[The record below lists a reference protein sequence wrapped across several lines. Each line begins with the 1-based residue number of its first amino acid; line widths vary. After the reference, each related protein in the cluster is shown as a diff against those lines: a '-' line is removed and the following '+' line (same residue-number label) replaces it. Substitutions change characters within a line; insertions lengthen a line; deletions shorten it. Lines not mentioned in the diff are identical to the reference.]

1 MAGAQLG
8 SFTYDMVL
16 NYAKFEDAFTKAQ
29 RIADQHANAIKK
41 SIEKAVDGAG
51 DAFGDLAGKV
61 VAAFSIEKLV
71 EFGKQAIETAD
82 QMGKAAQKVGSSV
95 ESLSALAVQA
105 KLSDVALDEL
115 QGGMEKLA
123 KNAAAAAAGNKQAAA
138 GFAAI
143 GVSLK
148 DSNGNLKSTDLLLE
162 DVAKK
167 FTGYADGASKTA
179 LAQELFGKAGANLI
193 PMLNELGEKGL
204 AGVTKQAEQ
213 FGAVISGDAAKAAN
227 EFNDSITILGI
238 EAGGFAQMVTQK
250 ALPALNYF
258 TGALVEYGKQGETA
272 KTASD
277 GIANAI
283 KGVIVAALG
292 IKEVIYGATTVI
304 IGLYDA
310 VKLTFSSAGEI
321 INAWADATGKAIKSA
336 FHFDKQGIDDAN
348 AQFNDA
354 FQKIG
359 TNFVKESAKIK
370 GAMSGGIG
378 EAAANIRTNF
388 DALFNSIGNVGK
400 GADETGD
407 HLKKLNAPL
416 VANTAASDAAKAA
429 DERLQQMFYKDAEVI
444 EKLSGKFGP
453 LQKMYAEYKDTIIA
467 ANAAYQSEI
476 VEAGKSTDQAH
487 ALAAAKAILTAK
499 TQAAFQA
506 LQQETLQFVKA
517 NDAVQ
522 KYFDKVSDERAL
534 IGLTDR
540 QKEISQA
547 IQEQVRWWENLTEAQ
562 QKDYDR
568 LGILNPTLQ
577 TTQDRIAGVTGALYD
592 QKKAA
597 ELNTQ
602 AAHEWQSIWS
612 SAGNSLA
619 DTFAKVLV
627 EGGSLFDGLKNLAKQ
642 AVEQIIAYFAKLAII
657 NPILNSI
664 FGGGGGMGSGFSLLP
679 TMANAFGGG
688 GGGGAAIN
696 AAVSGG
702 GAQNVL
708 ADGGAAASGG
718 AGGASFFSPTNW
730 VTAGKNLFNGFFGT
744 GNAFAGATAGGSFV
758 GGGGTGVFAGANA
771 GGTMSYVPQY
781 GGYGSAL
788 GQGLGIAGGVYAGYN
803 EYKSAGR
810 GAAGVVGGLA
820 YGIGTITAGGAIAG
834 GLGAIGGGAAAAGA
848 GAAAGGSAAAAGIG
862 VIPVIGWIALAAM
875 LVNMISGGK
884 LFGTAWQAKA
894 STTSLAI
901 GPNGGDASA
910 SIYET
915 KQGALFSG
923 LKKRNKSVDPG
934 QDARDAAQSLFDSVE
949 KIMIQ
954 AAHQMQTDVPPVIS
968 AALEVVNTYDKKGKV
983 KSTKYVVDILGKKY
997 EEASQELAAT
1007 RISAEAIVATVAAS
1021 EAGKAASAIAEQWRK
1036 SADTLMDGAQFL
1048 VAATADLTKGTNLL
1062 GDGGTLTQIA
1072 DVVTDLQQGG
1082 EKLVETY
1089 VRLSAQTKIIQQAF
1103 ELAHVSIGKTG
1114 EELVRF
1120 ADSAAQAA
1128 GGADQLTQLIQ
1139 QFNQAYF
1146 SAAEVAQQ
1154 GIDQLRKA
1162 SNSALSAIGEDP
1174 AETMAKFKSDFLSA
1188 LPSLTPEQLVK
1199 WYAAGV
1205 ALATYTGAVTDS
1217 ANQLLNAKEQYA
1229 QFEAQLYGDNF
1240 ISSFSSVIAAEQQ
1253 QIDTANQLA
1262 KAAGLA
1268 GASQEDLARITAQG
1282 TAAVRKAIADLT
1294 TGIQSDIVSLFGASQ
1309 VGYDSNNPFGPQY
1322 QQSQQAQ
1329 QDQANAARISNAY
1342 DLIEKLGDYAFA
1354 SGKTI
1359 DDVLKLFPGLSIDQI
1374 GGAAGITADD
1384 TRKQIQAAEDNAAA
1398 LTNMLAQG
1406 DEQTGLLAN
1415 ILATLQGNALPYDVS
1430 RLGAPPA
1437 VDLTSSAPL
1446 SKGGNQ
1452 VGSPNT
1458 AKDMKAAIQDGSKP
1472 AVDEQKRTND
1482 LLEKLVFALTGQRV
1496 NTNRNTA
1503 GRAGNFLPA

>member
-29 RIADQHANAIKK
+29 RIADQHANAIKR
-41 SIEKAVDGAG
+41 SIQSAADGVSDG
-51 DAFGDLAGKV
+51 LKDIAGKV
-61 VAAFSIEKLV
+61 VAALAVERLIEFGAKSIEM
-71 EFGKQAIETAD
+71 AD
-82 QMGKAAQKVGSSV
+82 QVGKAAQKVGVSV
-95 ESLSALAVQA
+95 EAMSALQVQA
-105 KLSDVALDEL
+105 RLSNVATDQLT
-115 QGGMEKLA
+115 GSMEKLA
-123 KNAAAAAAGNKQAAA
+123 RNSAEAAAGNKQAAS
-138 GFAAI
+138 GFTAI
-143 GVSLK
+143 GVSVK
-148 DSNGNLKSTDLLLE
+148 DAAGHLRPMGDILD
-162 DVAKK
+162 DVSKK
-167 FTGYADGASKTA
+167 FSSYRDGTAKTA
-179 LAQELFGKAGANLI
+179 LAQSLFGKSGAELI

-204 AGVTKQAEQ
+204 KGATEQAEK
-213 FGAVISGDAAKAAN
+213 FGAVISKAAS
-227 EFNDSITILGI
+227 EDAEHFNDNVTKMRI
-238 EAGGFAQMVTQK
+238 EGEGFAQSVTSK
-250 ALPALNYF
+250 LLPSLNQF
-258 TGALVEYGKQGETA
+258 TDKLVENGTGAKDY
-272 KTASD
+272 S
-277 GIANAI
+277 GIVADAI
-283 KGVIVAALG
+283 KTIIASVITV
-292 IKEVIYGATTVI
+292 KEIFSGAFTVI
-304 IGLYDA
+304 FAFYDA
-310 VKLTFSSAGEI
+310 VKTVFNSAGAVI
-321 INAWADATGKAIKSA
+321 DAWGTATSKTINAA
-336 FHFDKQGIDDAN
+336 FHFDGAGIDAAN
-348 AQFNDA
+348 AEF
-354 FQKIG
+354 K
-359 TNFVKESAKIK
+359 
-370 GAMSGGIG
+370 
-378 EAAANIRTNF
+378 
-388 DALFNSIGNVGK
+388 
-400 GADETGD
+400 
-407 HLKKLNAPL
+407 KKLSDIGANFATSYAGVSSALKSGVGDAVTRAKDAWTTLFAAIDTTAKSADHAGKDLAKPDAPL
-416 VANTAASDAAKAA
+416 VANAAAAEAA
-429 DERLQQMFYKDAEVI
+429 ANAHQKLQESFAKDGEVI
-444 EKLSGKFGP
+444 AQLAGKLGP
-453 LQKMYAEYKDTIIA
+453 LQKLYGDYVKNIIE
-467 ANAAYQSEI
+467 ANAAYQREL
-476 VEAGKSTDQAH
+476 D
-487 ALAAAKAILTAK
+487 LAAKSGNAAVDLAQAKANLIAKTEASQKALTAE
-499 TQAAFQA
+499 TAA
-506 LQQETLQFVKA
+506 LVKQ

-522 KYFDKVSDERAL
+522 KYLDRVSDERAL

-568 LGILNPTLQ
+568 LGILNPTLK

-744 GNAFAGATAGGSFV
+744 GNAFAGAAAGGSFV

-771 GGTMSYVPQY
+771 GGTMSYAPQY

-923 LKKRNKSVDPG
+923 LEKRNKSVDPG

-1103 ELAHVSIGKTG
+1103 ELAHVTIGKTG

-1146 SAAEVAQQ
+1146 SAADIAQQ

-1162 SNSALSAIGEDP
+1162 SDSALSAIGEDP

-1205 ALATYTGAVTDS
+1205 ALATYTSAVTDS

-1406 DEQTGLLAN
+1406 DEQTGLLSN

-1503 GRAGNFLPA
+1503 GRAGNFLPV

>member
-29 RIADQHANAIKK
+29 RIADQHANQIKR
-41 SIEKAVDGAG
+41 SIQSAVDGVG
-51 DAFGDLAGKV
+51 DGLKDIAGKV
-61 VAAFSIEKLV
+61 AAAFAVEKLI

-82 QMGKAAQKVGSSV
+82 QMGKAAEKVGASV
-95 ESLSALAVQA
+95 EAMSALSVQA
-105 KLSDVALDEL
+105 QLSNVGVDQL
-115 QGGMEKLA
+115 QVGMEKLA
-123 KNAAAAAAGNKQAAA
+123 KNAAAAASGNKQAAA

-143 GVSLK
+143 GVSLRG
-148 DSNGNLKSTDLLLE
+148 SNGEIKSTDVLLE

-167 FTGYADGASKTA
+167 FAAYEKGVNKTA
-179 LAQELFGKAGANLI
+179 LAQELFGKAGADLI
-193 PMLNELGEKGL
+193 PVLNELGEKGL
-204 AGVTKQAEQ
+204 AGITKQAEQ

-227 EFNDSITILGI
+227 EFNDNITMLEI
-238 EAGGFAQMVTQK
+238 EAKGFANSVTQK
-250 ALPALNYF
+250 LLPSLNQLS
-258 TGALVEYGKQGETA
+258 GQMVESGKTTDAYAQS
-272 KTASD
+272 SD
-277 GIANAI
+277 TVATAI
-283 KGVIVAALG
+283 KGVIAAALG

-304 IGLYDA
+304 VGLYDA
-310 VKLTFSSAGEI
+310 AKLTFSSIGDVMDIFADGAKKSLKAAFTFDQAGFYQ
-321 INAWADATGKAIKSA
+321 ADADTKARLA
-336 FHFDKQGIDDAN
+336 ALGD
-348 AQFNDA
+348 
-354 FQKIG
+354 
-359 TNFVKESAKIK
+359 NFVKESEKIK
-370 GAMSGGIG
+370 SAMGGG
-378 EAAANIRTNF
+378 MKEAAANVRANF
-388 DALFNSIGNVGK
+388 DALFNSLGNVGK
-400 GADETGD
+400 GADETSD

-416 VANTAASDAAKAA
+416 VANTAAWDAAKAA
-429 DERLQQMFYKDAEVI
+429 DERLQQMFYKDAEII

-547 IQEQVRWWENLTEAQ
+547 IQEQVRWWENLTDAQ
-562 QKDYDR
+562 RQDYDR
-568 LGILNPTLQ
+568 LGILNPTLKA
-577 TTQDRIAGVTGALYD
+577 TQDRIAGVTGALYD

-642 AVEQIIAYFAKLAII
+642 TVEQIIAYFARLAVI

-664 FGGGGGMGSGFSLLP
+664 FGSGTGMGAGFSLLP
-679 TMANAFGGG
+679 TLANTAFGG

-696 AAVSGG
+696 AAVGGG

-708 ADGGAAASGG
+708 ADGGASASGG
-718 AGGASFFSPTNW
+718 FSFFSPTTW
-730 VTAGKNLFNGFFGT
+730 ITAGKNLFNGFTGA
-744 GNAFAGATAGGSFV
+744 GNAFAGAQAGAYTST
-758 GGGGTGVFAGANA
+758 GGGTGAFLGANA
-771 GGTMSYVPQY
+771 GGSTSTAGAGFFTPGGGSF
-781 GGYGSAL
+781 GGYTSGFGQAL
-788 GQGLGIAGGVYAGYN
+788 GVAGGLYAGVN
-803 EYKSAGR
+803 EFK
-810 GAAGVVGGLA
+810 AAGGGFAGL
-820 YGIGTITAGGAIAG
+820 AGGAAYGVGTYFAGAAVSTALAG
-834 GLGAIGGGAAAAGA
+834 GLSAGLAA
-848 GAAAGGSAAAAGIG
+848 
-862 VIPVIGWIALAAM
+862 IPVVGWIAIAAM
-875 LVNMISGGK
+875 LIDKFSGGK
-884 LFGTAWQAKA
+884 LFGTAWSTKA

-901 GPNGGDASA
+901 GPDGGSASA
-910 SIYET
+910 FLSQT

-923 LKKRNKSVDPG
+923 TKYRNKTVDAG
-934 QDARDAAQSLFDSVE
+934 KDAQDAAQSLFDSVE

-954 AAHQMQTDVPPVIS
+954 AAHQIQIDVPPVIK
-968 AALEVVNTYDKKGKV
+968 AALDVVNTYDKKGKV
-983 KSTKYVVDILGKKY
+983 TSTKYVVDILGKKY

-1021 EAGKAASAIAEQWRK
+1021 EAGKAASSIAEQWRS

-1048 VAATADLTKGTNLL
+1048 VAATADLTRGINLL

-1072 DVVTDLQQGG
+1072 DVVVSLQQGG
-1082 EKLVETY
+1082 EKLADTY
-1089 VRLSAQTKIIQQAF
+1089 ARLGLETKIVQQAF
-1103 ELAHVSIGKTG
+1103 ELAHVTIGKTG

-1120 ADSAAQAA
+1120 ADAAATAA

-1146 SAAEVAQQ
+1146 SAAEIAQL
-1154 GIDQLRKA
+1154 GIDQLKKA
-1162 SNSALSAIGEDP
+1162 SDSALAAIGEDP
-1174 AETMAKFKSDFLSA
+1174 AESMAKFKQDFLAA
-1188 LPSLTPEQLVK
+1188 LPNLSPEDLVK
-1199 WYAAGV
+1199 WYTAGV
-1205 ALATYTGAVTDS
+1205 TLANYTSAVTDS

-1229 QFEAQLYGDNF
+1229 QFEAQLYGDQF
-1240 ISSFSSVIAAEQQ
+1240 ISSFSSVIAAEQN
-1253 QIDTANQLA
+1253 QIDTANALA

-1294 TGIQSDIVSLFGASQ
+1294 VGIQNDIIALNGGALMFGA
-1309 VGYDSNNPFGPQY
+1309 DATNPFGPQ
-1322 QQSQQAQ
+1322 QQQAQ
-1329 QDQANAARISNAY
+1329 KAQNDQANAAKVANAY
-1342 DLIEKLGDYAFA
+1342 DLIQKLGDYAFA
-1354 SGKTI
+1354 SGKSI
-1359 DDVLKLFPGLSIDQI
+1359 DDVLKMFPGLNLDQI
-1374 GGAAGITADD
+1374 GGAAGISVED

-1398 LTNMLAQG
+1398 LTKMLAQG
-1406 DEQTGLLAN
+1406 DEQTGLLSN
-1415 ILATLQGNALPYDVS
+1415 ILATLQGKPLPYDVS
-1430 RLGAPPA
+1430 HLGAPPA
-1437 VDLTSSAPL
+1437 VNLTSTTPL

-1452 VGSPNT
+1452 YGSPNSS
-1458 AKDMKAAIQDGSKP
+1458 KDLKAAVQDGGKP

-1482 LLEKLVFALTGQRV
+1482 LLEKLVFVLTGQRV
-1496 NTNRNTA
+1496 NSNRNTA
-1503 GRAGNFLPA
+1503 GRASNFLPA

>member
-1 MAGAQLG
+1 
-8 SFTYDMVL
+8 MVL
-16 NYAKFEDAFTKAQ
+16 NYAKFEDALTKAQ
-29 RIADQHANAIKK
+29 RVTEQRLTSIQKTMESAGGRIADGLTD
-41 SIEKAVDGAG
+41 V
-51 DAFGDLAGKV
+51 AGKV
-61 VAAFSIEKLV
+61 AAAFAVDKLIEY
-71 EFGKQAIETAD
+71 GKAAIDMAD
-82 QMGKAAQKVGSSV
+82 EVGKAAQKVGVSV
-95 ESLSALAVQA
+95 ETMSALQA
-105 KLSDVALDEL
+105 QANLSGVATDQLR
-115 QGGMEKLA
+115 GSMEKLTRT
-123 KNAAAAAAGNKQAAA
+123 AAEAAAGNKQSAA

-143 GVSLK
+143 GVAVK
-148 DSNGNLKSTDLLLE
+148 DQNGNLRSSEAVLG

-167 FTGYADGASKTA
+167 FASYADGANKTA
-179 LAQELFGKAGANLI
+179 LAQALFGKSGAELI
-193 PMLNELGEKGL
+193 PLLNELGEKGI
-204 AGVTKQAEQ
+204 AGVTKEMRQ
-213 FGAVISGDAAKAAN
+213 FGAVINTDASKRAEQFNDNLTKLSLEGRGFASAVTDKVLPGLIRLTDQFVESGKTGDNYASTSQIVANVIKGIAAAAVISANVVQALTSTIAGFFDIMGAGLSAASDSAAAAAAAEGGASAEVMQVLNENAEKSVKNLRNTLTSSGDAIKTGITEAIESSKKSLDSLFGAYEKVGAAAEHASDKFKKPPAPPVANMAALNEADAATRKLAQDSLDAQKFLDGLAGNLGGPYEKAWAGYSSAIDQAAKMAEKFKVDGKSVADIAKFLSEAQQLAAQRFQ
-227 EFNDSITILGI
+227 EQTDAGKVLTDVLDKVNDEYEHQNRLLGLSG
-238 EAGGFAQMVTQK
+238 EALQVETEYQRIAAQADK
-250 ALPALNYF
+250 ALLN
-258 TGALVEYGKQGETA
+258 V
-272 KTASD
+272 
-277 GIANAI
+277 
-283 KGVIVAALG
+283 
-292 IKEVIYGATTVI
+292 
-304 IGLYDA
+304 
-310 VKLTFSSAGEI
+310 
-321 INAWADATGKAIKSA
+321 
-336 FHFDKQGIDDAN
+336 
-348 AQFNDA
+348 
-354 FQKIG
+354 
-359 TNFVKESAKIK
+359 
-370 GAMSGGIG
+370 M
-378 EAAANIRTNF
+378 
-388 DALFNSIGNVGK
+388 
-400 GADETGD
+400 
-407 HLKKLNAPL
+407 
-416 VANTAASDAAKAA
+416 
-429 DERLQQMFYKDAEVI
+429 
-444 EKLSGKFGP
+444 GP
-453 LQKMYAEYKDTIIA
+453 LTEEQQRQYE
-467 ANAAYQSEI
+467 SL
-476 VEAGKSTDQAH
+476 H
-487 ALAAAKAILTAK
+487 RLAAAHVALAEKTKLDTETA
-499 TQAAFQA
+499 
-506 LQQETLQFVKA
+506 
-517 NDAVQ
+517 
-522 KYFDKVSDERAL
+522 R
-534 IGLTDR
+534 G
-540 QKEISQA
+540 
-547 IQEQVRWWENLTEAQ
+547 
-562 QKDYDR
+562 
-568 LGILNPTLQ
+568 
-577 TTQDRIAGVTGALYD
+577 
-592 QKKAA
+592 
-597 ELNTQ
+597 
-602 AAHEWQSIWS
+602 WQSIWM
-612 SAGNSLA
+612 SAGTGVA

-642 AVEQIIAYFAKLAII
+642 TVEQIIAYFAKLAII

-744 GNAFAGATAGGSFV
+744 GNAFAGAAAGGSFV

-771 GGTMSYVPQY
+771 GGTMSYAPQY

-923 LKKRNKSVDPG
+923 LEKRNKSVDPG

-1103 ELAHVSIGKTG
+1103 ELAHVTIGKTG

-1146 SAAEVAQQ
+1146 SAADIAQQ

-1162 SNSALSAIGEDP
+1162 SDSALSAIGEDP
-1174 AETMAKFKSDFLSA
+1174 AETMEKFKSDFLSA

-1205 ALATYTGAVTDS
+1205 ALATYTSAVTDS

-1406 DEQTGLLAN
+1406 DEQTGLLSN

-1458 AKDMKAAIQDGSKP
+1458 AKDMKAAIQDGSKTHTDRI
-1472 AVDEQKRTND
+1472 VSKLED
-1482 LLEKLVFALTGQRV
+1482 LISAIKGAPRAA
-1496 NTNRNTA
+1496 NNRNTA
-1503 GRAGNFLPA
+1503 GRPVYFAQA